1 MIIGIDASN
10 LKSGGSITHLKYV
23 LRNVKFTH
31 EKISKIVIWGGE
43 VPVSYIK
50 DDPLIEVV
58 KLKFWDRNSLTRFV
72 WKNILLAF
80 RARNS
85 CDILYVPGGIYLG
98 TFRPFISMF
107 RNILPFHEI
116 KFNLSDGRYFRYKI
130 LKILLLITFRNSSG
144 IIFISEASREFL
156 NGKFPFL
163 RSKSQKIVH
172 HGVDHEFWQK
182 REDSVGG
189 EVVNI
194 IYVSTIDYHKNH
206 IHVIDALQSLIH
218 SGYKIRLHLVGNSF
232 DKCYRKYLPV
242 EANIDPESVFIK
254 RYDFIS
260 QDKINELYDCSDF
273 FLYASSAETFGQVLL
288 EAMAK
293 KLSII
298 CSDIPTNRELVGD
311 HAFYFDE
318 KSTES
323 ISNAVRKALNE
334 EKKRKS
340 FIDKA
345 YKRSLHYS
353 WRKCAEETFSFI
365 VRHNE

>member
-1 MIIGIDASN
+1 M
-10 LKSGGSITHLKYV
+10 KYV

-50 DDPLIEVV
+50 VDPLIEVV

-98 TFRPFISMF
+98 TFRPFKAACFEIF
-107 RNILPFHEI
+107 YPFHEI

-144 IIFISEASREFL
+144 IIFISEASRKFL
-156 NGKFPFL
+156 NRKFPFL

-172 HGVDHEFWQK
+172 HGVDHEFWKK
-182 REDSVGG
+182 REESVSG

-218 SGYKIRLHLVGNSF
+218 AGYKIRLHLVGNSF

-273 FLYASSAETFGQVLL
+273 SFMHPVPRLL
-288 EAMAK
+288 GRFCWRQWQ

-298 CSDIPTNRELVGD
+298 CSDIPTNKELVGD

-318 KSTES
+318 KSAES

-353 WRKCAEETFSFI
+353 WRKCAEETFQLY
-365 VRHNE
+365 RKAQ